1 MRSRCALIALSAAFA
16 ASLLVAACDE
26 AEQGRNLRYQKGA
39 YQGPKDKPLS
49 DEQQA
54 DLRARTR
61 MQKGM

>member
-1 MRSRCALIALSAAFA
+1 MRSRRALIALSAAFA

-26 AEQGRNLRYQKGA
+26 AEQGRTLRYEKGT
-39 YQGPKDKPLS
+39 YLGPTDKALS

-54 DLRARTR
+54 NLRARTH

>member
-1 MRSRCALIALSAAFA
+1 MRNRRALIALSAVFV

-26 AEQGRNLRYQKGA
+26 AEQGRTLRYEKGA
-39 YQGPKDKPLS
+39 YLGPKHKALS

-54 DLRARTR
+54 DLRARTH

>member
-1 MRSRCALIALSAAFA
+1 MRNRRALIALSAVFA

-26 AEQGRNLRYQKGA
+26 AEQGRTLRYEKGA
-39 YQGPKDKPLS
+39 YLGPKDKALS

-54 DLRARTR
+54 DLRARTH

>member
-1 MRSRCALIALSAAFA
+1 MRSKRALIALSAALA

-26 AEQGRNLRYQKGA
+26 AEQGRNLRYDKGT
-39 YQGPKDKPLS
+39 YQGPKDKALS

-54 DLRARTR
+54 DLRARTH

>member
-1 MRSRCALIALSAAFA
+1 MRSRRALIALSAALA

-26 AEQGRNLRYQKGA
+26 AEQGRTLRYEKGA
-39 YQGPKDKPLS
+39 YLGPKDKALS

-54 DLRARTR
+54 DLRARTH

>member
-1 MRSRCALIALSAAFA
+1 MRSRRALIALSVALA

-26 AEQGRNLRYQKGA
+26 AEQGRNLRYDKGT
-39 YQGPKDKPLS
+39 YQGPKDKALS

-54 DLRARTR
+54 DLRARAH

>member
-1 MRSRCALIALSAAFA
+1 MRSRRALIALSAALA

-26 AEQGRNLRYQKGA
+26 AEQGRNLRYDKGT
-39 YQGPKDKPLS
+39 YQGPKDKALS

-54 DLRARTR
+54 DLRARTQ

>member
-1 MRSRCALIALSAAFA
+1 MRSRRALIALSAALA

-26 AEQGRNLRYQKGA
+26 AEQGRTLRYEKGT
-39 YQGPKDKPLS
+39 YLGPKDKALS

-54 DLRARTR
+54 DLRARTH